1 MIERIT
7 GHIVITI
14 ASAAGLIAAP
24 RLVAGQLLE
33 LSCCAMTDDYFAF
46 LMIRSNLTT
55 FSITV

>member
-33 LSCCAMTDDYFAF
+33 LSCCAMTDDYFLLLRLKF
-46 LMIRSNLTT
+46 FILILK
-55 FSITV
+55 